1 VSMQDTE
8 LLNRLKNHDDAAFR
22 FLIDRYQASI
32 LNCCFKFIKNKE
44 IAQEATQDVFIE
56 VYRSIDKFREES
68 KLSTWLFRIA
78 ITKSLDYIK
87 SMKRKKRFGLI
98 KSILPGSATDEQ
110 FLISDA
116 LNPLQQLEN
125 EDRQKVLYWAI
136 DTLPANQKVAFT
148 LSKVE
153 ELSNMEIAEI
163 LHTSVS
169 SVESLLFRAKA
180 NLRKKLF
187 SYYNKHL

>member
-1 VSMQDTE
+1 MQESE
-8 LLNRLKNHDDAAFR
+8 LIHRLKNRDDTAFR
-22 FLIDRYQASI
+22 FLIEKYQTTV
-32 LNCCFKFIKNKE
+32 LNCCYKFIKNKE
-44 IAQEATQDVFIE
+44 MAEEATQDVFIE
-56 VYRSIDKFREES
+56 VYRSIDRFRS
-68 KLSTWLFRIA
+68 DSNLSTWLFRIA
-78 ITKSLDYIK
+78 ISKSLDYVK
-87 SMKRKKRFGLI
+87 SMKRKKRFAFL
-98 KSILPGSATDEQ
+98 KSIMPGSAADEQ

-125 EDRQKVLYWAI
+125 EDRLKVLYWAI
-136 DTLPANQKVAFT
+136 DSLPANQKVAFT

-153 ELSNMEIAEI
+153 ELSNTEIAEI

>member
-1 VSMQDTE
+1 MQDSE
-8 LLNRLKNHDDAAFR
+8 LVHRLKNREDAAFR
-22 FLIDRYQASI
+22 FLIDHYHALI
-32 LNCCFKFIKNKE
+32 LNCCYKFIKNKE
-44 IAQEATQDVFIE
+44 IAEEAAQDVFIE
-56 VYRSIDKFREES
+56 VYRSIDRFRSDS

-78 ITKSLDYIK
+78 VSKSLDYLK
-87 SMKRKKRFGLI
+87 SMKRKKRFAFLKAI
-98 KSILPGSATDEQ
+98 MPGSATDEQ
-110 FLISDA
+110 FLISDS

-125 EDRQKVLYWAI
+125 EDRLKVLSWAI
-136 DTLPANQKVAFT
+136 DALPANQKVAFT
-148 LSKVE
+148 LSKVD
-153 ELSNMEIAEI
+153 ELSNTEIAEI